1 MDDDKIVNYKYIC
14 GESDLPKCGWI
25 HACLN
30 CHLYTSRYIL
40 YDIIEHNNELT
51 EYHII
56 LCPNCKRK
64 FKNDNKF
71 KNKVYKYILNN
82 YDI

>member
-51 EYHII
+51 E
-56 LCPNCKRK
+56 
-64 FKNDNKF
+64 
-71 KNKVYKYILNN
+71 
-82 YDI
+82 